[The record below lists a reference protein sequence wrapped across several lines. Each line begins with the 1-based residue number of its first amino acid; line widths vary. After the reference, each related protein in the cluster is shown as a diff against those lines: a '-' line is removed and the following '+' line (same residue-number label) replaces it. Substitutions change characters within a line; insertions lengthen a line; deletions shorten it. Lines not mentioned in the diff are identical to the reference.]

1 MKGLTERQKQVLDFI
16 KSYIRSSR
24 YPPTIREIA
33 DHLSISVKGAYDHL
47 KALQRKQV
55 VKCNLNRS
63 RAIKLVGDAEVY
75 EDSRFLTVPILGA
88 VAAGRPL
95 FAEENMEGSIQVP
108 AGLVSGA
115 PPPKGRYFALRVRGD
130 SMKEAGILDGDL
142 TLIRHQANADNGDI
156 VVALVDEAVA
166 LKRFFLEK
174 NRVALRSENP
184 AYPPIYTQNV
194 RVLGK
199 LQLLLRS
206 YE

>member
-1 MKGLTERQKQVLDFI
+1 MKGLTERQKEVLEYL
-16 KSYIRSSR
+16 KYYIRTFR

-33 DHLSISVKGAYDHL
+33 EHLQVSVKGAYDHI
-47 KALQRKQV
+47 KALQKKQAIM
-55 VKCNLNRS
+55 CNLNRS
-63 RAIKLVGDAEVY
+63 RAIKLLGDNDVY
-75 EDSRFLTVPILGA
+75 EDSRSQSVPILGS

-95 FAEENMEGSIQVP
+95 FAEENMEGSLQVP
-108 AGLVSGA
+108 PGMLKRG
-115 PPPKGRYFALRVRGD
+115 KYFALRVKGD
-130 SMKEAGILDGDL
+130 SMRDAGIFNGDV
-142 TLIRHQANADNGDI
+142 TLVRHQSSADNGDI

-194 RVLGK
+194 RILGK
-199 LQLLLRS
+199 LMFLLRT

>member
-1 MKGLTERQKQVLDFI
+1 MKGLTERQKQVLEFI
-16 KSYIRSSR
+16 KHYIRTFR

-33 DHLSISVKGAYDHL
+33 EHLAISVKGAYDHL

-55 VKCNLNRS
+55 VACNLNRS
-63 RAIKLVGDAEVY
+63 RAIKLIGAEEVY
-75 EDSRFLTVPILGA
+75 EDSRSLTIPILGA

-95 FAEENMEGSIQVP
+95 FAEENMEGNVQVP
-108 AGLVSGA
+108 ESLLPKGPQA
-115 PPPKGRYFALRVRGD
+115 KGRYFALRVKGD
-130 SMKEAGILDGDL
+130 SMKEAGIMDGDL
-142 TLIRHQANADNGDI
+142 TLIRHQASADNGDI

>member
-1 MKGLTERQKQVLDFI
+1 MKGLTERQKEVLEYL
-16 KSYIRSSR
+16 KYYIRTFR
-24 YPPTIREIA
+24 YPPTIREVA
-33 DHLSISVKGAYDHL
+33 DHLKISVKGAYDHL

-55 VKCNLNRS
+55 INSNLNRS
-63 RAIKLVGDAEVY
+63 RAIKLLGDNDVY
-75 EDSRFLTVPILGA
+75 EDSRNQTVPILGT

-95 FAEENMEGSIQVP
+95 FAEENMEGSLQI
-108 AGLVSGA
+108 
-115 PPPKGRYFALRVRGD
+115 PPGMLKRGKYFALKVKGD
-130 SMKEAGILDGDL
+130 SMRDAGIFSGDI
-142 TLIRHQANADNGDI
+142 TLVRHQSSADNGDI

-194 RVLGK
+194 RILGK
-199 LQLLLRS
+199 LMFLLRT